1 MAIIEEDQNEETTTS
16 VRLSRRAFVG
26 GAGALVV
33 GFSLPKYIDPNDTL
47 ADTLPPVNV
56 YNAPPPKPVNPVP
69 PTNTGVKDGPTG
81 AAVDTWVRVGSDNT
95 VTILTGK
102 CELGTGTAT
111 ATLQIAADQLGV
123 GMNQLKIINPD
134 TWRTADQGT
143 SSGSQTMLTQWND
156 GVRSACAAARAQLLK
171 LGAAELGVQPSQ
183 LTIANGIVSV
193 VGNPHVRVSFGEL
206 IGSQAFNVN
215 ITAKVQP
222 VDPALSQV
230 VGTSVPRIDI
240 PDKVTAKFQFAHDV
254 KVPGMLHGRVVRPPT
269 LDSTLVGVDTTPN
282 GPGVV
287 AIVVKGNFIGVVA
300 ETEWEA
306 IQAAEKLKPQWNV
319 NPLPDMGSLYDT
331 LKAQTPTSI
340 STLFNGGAV
349 AEAISQSPMQLSSE
363 YHWPY
368 QIHAPIG
375 PPVAVADVHPGGA
388 TIWSGTQGPYPLSG
402 TIASVLKLPASS
414 VRVIFMESSGCY
426 GIDGDDNCALDAVLM
441 SQAVGSP
448 VRVQYMRADE
458 HGWENY
464 GQAMVMQASAGF
476 DNQGNIQAWQ
486 YNTYTAS
493 RGNRPSAGTA
503 YNVPTGQLIGLMPP
517 APKAATT
524 NALTE
529 TPTGPDGSNTATG
542 YNIPRSLVVSNSV
555 GSRFFTGPM
564 RSPNRLQNT
573 FANESFMDEIA
584 AAAGVGP
591 LALRLK
597 YIADPRLAAVFQRVA
612 ADAKWNDAVRHTGK
626 HGSGHLKTGFGM
638 AGMRYEGTGAYAA
651 VIVNLTVDTKT
662 GDITVNKVWGAQDCG
677 ICLNPD
683 GMRNQAEGCVIQGI
697 SRTLHEAMTWNAKGI
712 KTIDWYTYPILRFEK
727 MPQSFH
733 LSIISNPENPVLG
746 AGEVVITAMPA
757 AIGNAVF
764 DATGARMRE
773 VPFTP
778 ARVKAALKAV

>member
-1 MAIIEEDQNEETTTS
+1 MAIIEEDQTEETRS
-16 VRLSRRAFVG
+16 WAVSRRALLG

-33 GFSLPKYIDPNDTL
+33 GFTLPKYIEPSASL

-56 YNAPPPKPVNPVP
+56 FTAKPPAPVNPVP
-69 PTNTGVKDGPTG
+69 STNTGPKDGPTG
-81 AAVDTWVRVGSDNT
+81 AAVDTWVRIGNDNT

-111 ATLQIAADQLGV
+111 ATLQIAADQLSV
-123 GMNQLKIINPD
+123 GMDQLKLINPD

-171 LGAAELGVQPSQ
+171 LASAELNAPVSS
-183 LTIANGIVSV
+183 LTISGGVVSV
-193 VGNPHVRVSFGEL
+193 QGSSQKVSYGEL
-206 IGSQAFNVN
+206 IGSQSFSVN
-215 ITAKVQP
+215 ITAAVVP
-222 VDPALSQV
+222 VDPSQFTV
-230 VGTSVPRIDI
+230 VGKSVPRIDI

-269 LDSTLVGVDTTPN
+269 LDSTLISVDTTPN

-287 AIVVKGNFIGVVA
+287 AVVVKNNFIGVVA

-306 IQAAEKLKPQWNV
+306 IQAAQNLKPQWNTA
-319 NPLPDMGSLYDT
+319 PLAPQADLWDT
-331 LKAQTPTSI
+331 LKGETPTSI
-340 STLFNGGAV
+340 STIYNGGAV
-349 AEAISQSPMQLSSE
+349 ADAISQSPMQLSAE

-368 QIHAPIG
+368 QIHGPIG

-388 TIWSGTQGPYPLSG
+388 TIWSGTQGPFPLSG
-402 TIASVLKLPASS
+402 CIASVLNLPASA
-414 VRVIFMESSGCY
+414 VRVIYVEASGCY

-441 SQAVGSP
+441 SQAVGAP

-458 HGWENY
+458 HAWENY

-476 DNQGNIQAWQ
+476 DNQGNIDAWQ
-486 YNTYTAS
+486 YQTFTAN
-493 RGNRPSAGTA
+493 RGNRPAAGTA
-503 YNVPTGQLIGLMPP
+503 YNIPTGLLIGLNPPP
-517 APKAATT
+517 AKAATT
-524 NALTE
+524 NALTA
-529 TPTGPDGSNTATG
+529 TPTGPDNSNTATG
-542 YNIPRSLVVSNSV
+542 YNIPRSFVVTNSV
-555 GSRFFTGPM
+555 ASRFFTGPM

-597 YIADPRLAAVFQRVA
+597 YITDPRLAAVFQQVA
-612 ADAKWNDAVRHTGK
+612 KDAKWNDKVRHTGN
-626 HGSGHLKTGFGM
+626 HGSGHLKTGRGM

-651 VIVNLTVDTKT
+651 VVVNVTVDTKS
-662 GDITVNKVWGAQDCG
+662 GDITVNNVWGAQDCG

-683 GMRNQAEGCVIQGI
+683 GMRNQAEGCAIQGI
-697 SRTLHEAMTWNAKGI
+697 SRTLHEAMTWNPDGI
-712 KTIDWYTYPILRFEK
+712 KTVDWITYPILRFEK
-727 MPQSFH
+727 IPDSFH

-764 DATGARMRE
+764 DATGVRLRE
-773 VPFTP
+773 APFTP
-778 ARVKAALKAV
+778 ASVKAALKAA